1 MRISD
6 WSSDVCSSDLCGACP
21 NDVGGLLSRRYG
33 LAGKAGCDLKR
44 TLWLVALSPSGERYG
59 GLPACWLA
67 GVERGISPLQA
78 SLAPDGASF
87 AILSPEGERAKW
99 QLPTPSGRSIAQAQG
114 LGHDIICRK
123 EHAFPVSHNRGASF
137 YPLWIRQAGRRAA
150 SGARNRK
157 S

>member
-33 LAGKAGCDLKR
+33 LAGKAGCDRKR
-44 TLWLVALSPSGERYG
+44 TLWPVALSPSGERYG

-87 AILSPEGERAKW
+87 TILSPEGERAMSASPKPTFNRAGAGAPQTYMPSRRLIPCSVHAFSAQSICDPPW
-99 QLPTPSGRSIAQAQG
+99 QLP
-114 LGHDIICRK
+114 
-123 EHAFPVSHNRGASF
+123 
-137 YPLWIRQAGRRAA
+137 
-150 SGARNRK
+150 
-157 S
+157 

>member
-6 WSSDVCSSDLCGACP
+6 WSADVCSSDL
-21 NDVGGLLSRRYG
+21 
-33 LAGKAGCDLKR
+33 

-87 AILSPEGERAKW
+87 AILSPEGERAMAVPHP
-99 QLPTPSGRSIAQAQG
+99 LPTLAAGAAPTLASPAPPLQRSEEHTSELQSLMRISYAVFCLNKNQSFTI
-114 LGHDIICRK
+114 DI
-123 EHAFPVSHNRGASF
+123 HTSS
-137 YPLWIRQAGRRAA
+137 
-150 SGARNRK
+150 
-157 S
+157 